1 MRVTFL
7 KLLRV
12 ASGYNQ
18 RQIARIVGV
27 DTSLICRYE
36 KGDRPMPK
44 ELKNRFVAA
53 CAKRVDWP
61 PLIRQARRSK

>member
-12 ASGYNQ
+12 AAGYNQ
-18 RQIARIVGV
+18 REIARILGV
-27 DTSLICRYE
+27 DMSLICRYE
-36 KGDRPMPK
+36 RSNRPMPK
-44 ELKNRFVAA
+44 ALKKKFVAA

-61 PLIRQARRSK
+61 PLIRQARR